1 VAVSAA
7 GGSGAGIGV
16 KRGEGEIDPQKA
28 ERPLP
33 GAAEIEVLSRIIR
46 ELNERFGT
54 DLTDEDKVFIEE
66 LENRLAADRR

>member
-1 VAVSAA
+1 
-7 GGSGAGIGV
+7 
-16 KRGEGEIDPQKA
+16 
-28 ERPLP
+28 
-33 GAAEIEVLSRIIR
+33 VLSRIIR